1 MTRNLEKILI
11 HDPDFFT
18 CARLKTV
25 TEQNLREEVFA
36 NLKDFALVDERAR
49 IINEMA
55 FEIE

>member
-11 HDPDFFT
+11 NDPEFFT
-18 CARLKTV
+18 CARLKSV
-25 TEQNLREEVFA
+25 TKQNLREMVFA
-36 NLKDFALVDERAR
+36 DLEFALVDERAR